1 MKKLSTMGVALLA
14 IVLASSCGSSKNAL
28 QTSALE
34 GEWNIITV
42 NGKEATADK
51 DVFIGLNLKENRVY
65 GCAGCN
71 RIMGAIQ
78 VDKDKAGHLSFGQV
92 ASTRMLCS
100 DMATERAVLE
110 ALENVT
116 GYKGTEQELTLT
128 DGNGNALF
136 TLSKRPAATLASLN
150 GKWNITKVYDEAV
163 EDIEKTEKTP
173 FLEFNADKKTLHGNA
188 GCNIVNGGIEQ
199 EEGKPASLKFDK
211 LLSTMM
217 AGPGMTV
224 EGKVLEAMNKVRSFI
239 VKDEHTA
246 ALLDEN
252 GAEALTLGKQ

>member
-1 MKKLSTMGVALLA
+1 MGVALLA

-150 GKWNITKVYDEAV
+150 GKWDITKVYDEAV
-163 EDIEKTEKTP
+163 EDIENTEKTQKDI
-173 FLEFNADKKTLHGNA
+173 ARQCRMQHRKWRHRTGRGKTRFTEVRQVAFHDDGRA
-188 GCNIVNGGIEQ
+188 GHDGRRQSAGSHEQ
-199 EEGKPASLKFDK
+199 SEK
-211 LLSTMM
+211 LYRQRR
-217 AGPGMTV
+217 AYGCPVG
-224 EGKVLEAMNKVRSFI
+224 
-239 VKDEHTA
+239 
-246 ALLDEN
+246 
-252 GAEALTLGKQ
+252 

>member
-1 MKKLSTMGVALLA
+1 MKMKKLNTMGVALLA

-150 GKWNITKVYDEAV
+150 
-163 EDIEKTEKTP
+163 IEKTEKTP

-199 EEGKPASLKFDK
+199 EKGKPASLKFDK

-224 EGKVLEAMNKVRSFI
+224 EDKVLEAMNKVRSFI

-252 GAEALTLGKQ
+252 GAEALTLVKQ

>member
-1 MKKLSTMGVALLA
+1 
-14 IVLASSCGSSKNAL
+14 
-28 QTSALE
+28 
-34 GEWNIITV
+34 
-42 NGKEATADK
+42 
-51 DVFIGLNLKENRVY
+51 
-65 GCAGCN
+65 
-71 RIMGAIQ
+71 MGAIQ

-252 GAEALTLGKQ
+252 GAEALTLVKQ

>member
-116 GYKGTEQELTLT
+116 GYKGTGTDPDRRQRQRPVHTEQTSRRHF
-128 DGNGNALF
+128 G
-136 TLSKRPAATLASLN
+136 
-150 GKWNITKVYDEAV
+150 
-163 EDIEKTEKTP
+163 
-173 FLEFNADKKTLHGNA
+173 FLERQMECH
-188 GCNIVNGGIEQ
+188 
-199 EEGKPASLKFDK
+199 EGLRRSGRRYRKD
-211 LLSTMM
+211 
-217 AGPGMTV
+217 GENTV
-224 EGKVLEAMNKVRSFI
+224 P
-239 VKDEHTA
+239 
-246 ALLDEN
+246 
-252 GAEALTLGKQ
+252 

>member
-163 EDIEKTEKTP
+163 EDI
-173 FLEFNADKKTLHGNA
+173 
-188 GCNIVNGGIEQ
+188 VNGGIEQ
-199 EEGKPASLKFDK
+199 EKGKPASLKFDK

-224 EGKVLEAMNKVRSFI
+224 EDKVLEAMNKVRSFI

-252 GAEALTLGKQ
+252 GAEALTLVKQ

>member
-1 MKKLSTMGVALLA
+1 MQRHGYRT
-14 IVLASSCGSSKNAL
+14 C
-28 QTSALE
+28 
-34 GEWNIITV
+34 
-42 NGKEATADK
+42 
-51 DVFIGLNLKENRVY
+51 R
-65 GCAGCN
+65 AG
-71 RIMGAIQ
+71 
-78 VDKDKAGHLSFGQV
+78 SFG
-92 ASTRMLCS
+92 
-100 DMATERAVLE
+100 
-110 ALENVT
+110 NVT

-188 GCNIVNGGIEQ
+188 GCNIVNGDIEQ
-199 EEGKPASLKFDK
+199 EKGKPASLKFDK

-252 GAEALTLGKQ
+252 GAEALTLVKQ

>member
-150 GKWNITKVYDEAV
+150 GKWNITR
-163 EDIEKTEKTP
+163 
-173 FLEFNADKKTLHGNA
+173 
-188 GCNIVNGGIEQ
+188 
-199 EEGKPASLKFDK
+199 
-211 LLSTMM
+211 STM
-217 AGPGMTV
+217 
-224 EGKVLEAMNKVRSFI
+224 KR
-239 VKDEHTA
+239 
-246 ALLDEN
+246 
-252 GAEALTLGKQ
+252 

>member
-136 TLSKRPAATLASLN
+136 TLSKRPVLSCVTPSSSHLSSTSTTTRRSRAPIDWVCFTQRMLCPFTIRVATPVRRAIQAIAAINRITSASAPIILPVPT
-150 GKWNITKVYDEAV
+150 GAI
-163 EDIEKTEKTP
+163 
-173 FLEFNADKKTLHGNA
+173 A
-188 GCNIVNGGIEQ
+188 G
-199 EEGKPASLKFDK
+199 
-211 LLSTMM
+211 
-217 AGPGMTV
+217 
-224 EGKVLEAMNKVRSFI
+224 
-239 VKDEHTA
+239 A
-246 ALLDEN
+246 AET
-252 GAEALTLGKQ
+252 G